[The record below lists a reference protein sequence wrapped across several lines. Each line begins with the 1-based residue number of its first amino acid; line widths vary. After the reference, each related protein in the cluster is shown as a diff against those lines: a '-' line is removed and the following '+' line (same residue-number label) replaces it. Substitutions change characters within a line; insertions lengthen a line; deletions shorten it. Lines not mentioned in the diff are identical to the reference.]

1 MTKAPDSPA
10 YKVVLSGLDEL
21 SPRDLYAMLKLR
33 VDVFVVEQKCA
44 YPELDGK
51 DLEALHLRLLLGK
64 ELVASARLRKPAKAD
79 PAARIGR
86 VVVSP
91 LHRGKRLGERIMVG
105 AIAQCERL
113 YPESPIKLSAQSH
126 LTRFYGSF
134 GFVAVSEEY
143 LEDDIPHV
151 DMQRPAVIRDD
162 EA

>member
-1 MTKAPDSPA
+1 MNDAA

-33 VDVFVVEQKCA
+33 VDVFVVEQKCC

-51 DLEALHLRLLLGK
+51 DQDALHLRLLSGT
-64 ELVASARLRKPAKAD
+64 ELVASARIRKPAKND

-86 VVVSP
+86 VVVAP
-91 LHRGKRLGERIMVG
+91 EHRGNRLGEKIMVE
-105 AIAQCERL
+105 ALSQCERL

-126 LTRFYGSF
+126 LSRFYASF
-134 GFVAVSEEY
+134 GFVAISDEY

-151 DMQRPAVIRDD
+151 DMQRPAMLTT
-162 EA
+162 E

>member
-1 MTKAPDSPA
+1 MQANA

-33 VDVFVVEQKCA
+33 VDVFVVEQKCP

-51 DLEALHLRLLLGK
+51 DGDALHLRLLAGK
-64 ELVASARLRKPAKAD
+64 ELVACARIRKPAQSD

-91 LHRGKRLGERIMVG
+91 EHRGKKLGDRLMVE

-113 YPESPIKLSAQSH
+113 YPQSPIKLSAQSH
-126 LTRFYGSF
+126 LQRFYGSF
-134 GFVAVSEEY
+134 GFGPVSEEY

-151 DMQRPAVIRDD
+151 DMQRPAALAT
-162 EA
+162 E